1 MTKLLRYLGSGWPTT
16 GFWRTGF
23 SPSPPTTGSLS
34 ISHHPHP
41 AAEPVAPFANVSD
54 FPFSILPTPES
65 GLCRLGGCS
74 SYHHY
79 HHPRNSG
86 TVPNLKSFCV
96 FIFKCCKCWAALAQ
110 IILTKKCCYHANAG
124 TLRNVRKASSLSCIF
139 LRCTHTWYLSQTPQ
153 TASFF
158 VLSSLRYIFLCW
170 NRRGQNTLL
179 LKRPWILLYIL
190 EALTDFG
197 RLESKPVHILVS
209 CFYFWLQGGS
219 DPRPR
224 TIPVPGT
231 TNTDNDGD
239 DNDNNH
245 AVALRQQRQLG
256 WERWPA
262 GCGFTSPEQ
271 RSSAQERST
280 STSETVSSSSVNWGQ
295 YRSRDHTI
303 PVKLLFLFRMHWKP
317 VLWHPEQCQRKKFK
331 LEV

>member
-1 MTKLLRYLGSGWPTT
+1 MIKLLRYLGSGWPTT

-23 SPSPPTTGSLS
+23 SPSPPTTGSHS

-54 FPFSILPTPES
+54 FPFSILPTLES

-124 TLRNVRKASSLSCIF
+124 TLRNVRKASSLSCTF

-231 TNTDNDGD
+231 TNTDNEIIIMLLHSGS
-239 DNDNNH
+239 N
-245 AVALRQQRQLG
+245 
-256 WERWPA
+256 
-262 GCGFTSPEQ
+262 
-271 RSSAQERST
+271 
-280 STSETVSSSSVNWGQ
+280 VNWGENADQ
-295 YRSRDHTI
+295 LVVDSPAQSSDPRLKREARQPRRQCRHHLWTEVSIALVIIQFLWNYFFVQDALKACFMTSRAMS
-303 PVKLLFLFRMHWKP
+303 K
-317 VLWHPEQCQRKKFK
+317 KKFK